1 MDSNTYNQIDKNEVL
16 VQDNQMD
23 WKSPKYYWETTGR
36 NLIYETWSKENRG
49 RIM

>member
-23 WKSPKYYWETTGR
+23 WKSPKYY
-36 NLIYETWSKENRG
+36 
-49 RIM
+49 